1 MLGPMTSEPVAML
14 HIGCLLKNQWWLAN
28 LIYSLSQKKGTH
40 CCIPLKG
47 IMRVG
52 LYFFC
57 NSQFHMSWCSVAKWK
72 CHHMTPCASLDG
84 LTMLITIATAVMAN
98 IYDLLKDTTTG
109 RKIKMTRKSHDLWF
123 LLHSIW
129 KRDFNSCYFKTE
141 DQNNLKFFVKFI
153 ISIEQ
158 ASKS

>member
-47 IMRVG
+47 IMWVR

-84 LTMLITIATAVMAN
+84 LTMLITIAKLSWPTYMTCSRTPPRA
-98 IYDLLKDTTTG
+98 G
-109 RKIKMTRKSHDLWF
+109 RSKWPERAMTFDFFFTPSGSVTSIPVISKQRIKI
-123 LLHSIW
+123 I
-129 KRDFNSCYFKTE
+129 
-141 DQNNLKFFVKFI
+141 
-153 ISIEQ
+153 
-158 ASKS
+158 